1 MAIDPNLNE
10 LLSRIREGMSVVDSS
25 GDELGKVAFVKM
37 ADPNEP
43 DDVAGTD
50 ETRGGLFD
58 FFGRDDNGDG
68 LLDIL
73 DTGDEPETIE
83 NRRRRRGFVRVDT
96 SGFFSRDT
104 LIDPG
109 YIASVDG
116 DTVRLSVAKDV
127 LKR

>member
-1 MAIDPNLNE
+1 MAIDPELNE
-10 LLSRIREGMSVVDSS
+10 LLARIKEGMSVVDSN
-25 GDELGKVAFVKM
+25 GDELGKVEFVKM

-43 DDVAGTD
+43 DEVAGTD

-58 FFGRDDNGDG
+58 FFGRDDTGDG

-73 DTGDEPETIE
+73 DVGDEPETAE

-109 YIASVDG
+109 YIAGVDG
-116 DTVRLSVAKDV
+116 DTVRLSVAKDA